1 MNQRE
6 QILHYLK
13 QGNKLTSWEAI
24 HKFRATRLSA
34 IIYNLKKNGYDII
47 AVMQT
52 ADNGKR
58 YAEYTLI
65 SQNKLRELD

>member
-1 MNQRE
+1 MNQTE
-6 QILHYLK
+6 KILHYLK

-34 IIYNLKKNGYDII
+34 IIYNLKKYGYDII

>member
-1 MNQRE
+1 MNQTT

-24 HKFRATRLSA
+24 HKFRYTRLSA
-34 IIYNLKKNGYDII
+34 IIYNLRRYGYNIL
-47 AVMQT
+47 AVMQVGK
-52 ADNGKR
+52 NGKR

-65 SQNKLRELD
+65 NETKLRELD

>member
-1 MNQRE
+1 MNQTT

-24 HKFRATRLSA
+24 HKFRCTRLSA
-34 IIYNLKKNGYDII
+34 IIYNLRRYGYNIL
-47 AVMQT
+47 AVMQVGK
-52 ADNGKR
+52 NGKR

-65 SQNKLRELD
+65 NETKLRELD

>member
-1 MNQRE
+1 MNQTT

-24 HKFRATRLSA
+24 HKFRCTRLSA
-34 IIYNLKKNGYDII
+34 VIYNLRKYGYII
-47 AVMQT
+47 VAVMQVGK
-52 ADNGKR
+52 NNKR

-65 SQNKLRELD
+65 KESN

>member
-1 MNQRE
+1 MNQTT

-24 HKFRATRLSA
+24 HKFRCTRVSA
-34 IIYNLKKNGYDII
+34 IIYNLRRYGYNIL
-47 AVMQT
+47 AVMQVGK
-52 ADNGKR
+52 NGKR

-65 SQNKLRELD
+65 NETKLRELD

>member
-1 MNQRE
+1 MNQTE

-24 HKFRATRLSA
+24 HKFRCTRVSA
-34 IIYNLKKNGYDII
+34 IIYNLRKYGYNIL
-47 AVMQT
+47 AVMQVGK
-52 ADNGKR
+52 NGKR

-65 SQNKLRELD
+65 NETKLRELD

>member
-1 MNQRE
+1 MNQTE

-34 IIYNLKKNGYDII
+34 IIYNLKKYGYDII

-65 SQNKLRELD
+65 KGSK

>member
-1 MNQRE
+1 MNQTT

-24 HKFRATRLSA
+24 HRFRCTRLSA
-34 IIYNLKKNGYDII
+34 IIYNLRRYGYNIL
-47 AVMQT
+47 AVMQVGK
-52 ADNGKR
+52 NGKR

-65 SQNKLRELD
+65 NETKLRELD